1 MTISDE
7 GEHHI
12 ILNGLYGSF
21 RSLNVLLLLAILF
34 LIAYSVISGVSQLM
48 AIFLIVFILVI
59 TNTQY
64 MLTIRNK

>member
-7 GEHHI
+7 GGHHI